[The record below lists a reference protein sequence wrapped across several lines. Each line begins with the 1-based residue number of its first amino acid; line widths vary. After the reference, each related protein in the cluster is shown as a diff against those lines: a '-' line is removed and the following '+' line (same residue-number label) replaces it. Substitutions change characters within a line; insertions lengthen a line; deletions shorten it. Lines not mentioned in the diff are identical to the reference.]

1 MSEKISRRDFL
12 KLATAGAATT
22 AVLTGCGPAS
32 RYVERE
38 PYTKMPEYTYNGLS
52 TYYATTCR
60 ECAAGCGLIVRTMQG
75 RAIKVEGNPNNPV
88 NLGKTCARGQ
98 ATLQGLYNPDR
109 IAGPTKQGRGSG
121 VTQMDWDAA
130 IQTVSDALKNNKPSE
145 IAFLM
150 GTGSDHLFDLAS
162 DLTNAIGAPAPVRF
176 GALSMFESRAT
187 LSKAAENLLGQ
198 SAMPFFDL
206 ANADVVISFGANFL
220 ETWLSP
226 VAYTRGFAKM
236 RRGNPKRRGYFVHF
250 EARMSQTASKAD
262 EWVQLLPGTEGLVAL
277 AIGRLVA
284 EAKGGSTPR
293 AFASVDPLE
302 VASTAGVKLETLE
315 HIAQLIVEAQS
326 PLAIPGGAALGQ
338 SNGLSTA
345 EAVLALNALTDNF
358 GKPGGVFVSPLSPNE
373 DAYHRPANAKEMAEF
388 IAKMKSGGIKTL
400 FIHGVNPIF
409 ELPKSF
415 GFEEALGS
423 VSQVISF
430 ATFPDETALASDY
443 IFPDH
448 HGLEAWGYQRV
459 ATGTTQSVLSGL
471 QPVVSGVYYTQ
482 GEVTDANTSELLYD
496 ARGTADVLIAAA
508 QLAGDNFAEALPFK
522 DEVEF
527 IQSKLVNLVG
537 ETDGSFI
544 APEINTFSAYFQQ
557 HGGWWKN
564 TAEISAPS
572 ASSALGKSIKVKV
585 AEFAGEGEFIFLP
598 FVSPTL
604 AEAGANKPWLQEL
617 PDPTTTVMWNTWVEI
632 NPESELVHELHLEND
647 DVIEI
652 TSEAGVVKAAV
663 YLYPAIHPDV
673 IAMPFG
679 QGHTAYG
686 RYATSVGVVEKF
698 MDLVPT
704 SKLVNGGQVS
714 PRGANPADV
723 LGAHFNEA
731 GDLAFAGMKVKVKKT
746 GEKQILS
753 RLESRIGVYGE
764 GMGEGH

>member
-12 KLATAGAATT
+12 KLASVGAATT

-38 PYTKMPEYTYNGLS
+38 PYKKMPEYTYNGLS

-75 RAIKVEGNPNNPV
+75 RAIKAEGNPSNPV

-109 IAGPTKQGRGSG
+109 IEGPTKQGRGSG
-121 VTQMDWDAA
+121 VSPLDWDAA
-130 IQTVSDALKNNKPSE
+130 IQTVSDALKSNNPSE

-150 GTGSDHLFDLAS
+150 GTGSDHVFDLAS

-187 LSKAAENLLGQ
+187 LSKATENLLGQ

-206 ANADVVISFGANFL
+206 ANADVVLSFGANFL

-236 RRGNPKRRGYFVHF
+236 RRGNPRQRGYFIHF

-262 EWVQLLPGTEGLVAL
+262 EWIPLLPGTEGLVAL

-284 EAKGGSTPR
+284 EAKGGAMPT

-315 HIAQLIVEAQS
+315 HIAQMIVEARS

-373 DAYHRPANAKEMAEF
+373 DVYHRPASAQEMTEF
-388 IAKMKSGGIKTL
+388 IAKMKSGSIKVL
-400 FIHGVNPIF
+400 FVHGVNPIF

-415 GFEEALGS
+415 GFAEALKS

-430 ATFPDETALASDY
+430 ATFPDETAIASDY

-448 HGLEAWGYQRV
+448 HGLESWGYQRV

-471 QPVVSGVYYTQ
+471 QPAVSGVY
-482 GEVTDANTSELLYD
+482 DPNTNELLYN

-508 QLAGDNFAEALPFK
+508 QLAGGKSAEVLPFK

-527 IQSKLVNLVG
+527 IQSKLVNLIA
-537 ETDGSFI
+537 ETDGSFV

-557 HGGWWKN
+557 HGGWWKK
-564 TAEISAPS
+564 TAELATPS
-572 ASSALGKSIKVKV
+572 ASSALGKSVKME
-585 AEFAGEGEFIFLP
+585 AAQFAGEGEFFFLP

-632 NPESELVHELHLEND
+632 NPETAHELGVTND
-647 DVIEI
+647 DVVEI

-663 YLYPAIHPDV
+663 YLYPAIHPGV

-686 RYATSVGVVEKF
+686 RYATSLGSSEKF
-698 MDLVPT
+698 MELVPT
-704 SKLVNGGQVS
+704 SQYVNSGKVS

-723 LGAHFNEA
+723 LGAHFNAA
-731 GDLAFAGMKVKVKKT
+731 GDLAFAGMKVEVKKT
-746 GEKQILS
+746 GETQALS

-764 GMGEGH
+764 GMGEEH